1 MALTAGPAV
10 RGNYHAGKENSSFA
24 ATLSLVFLF
33 TMFKPF
39 LCAAGAIAATAGAG
53 VCGSLY
59 VNPEVNVGVGAD
71 TGLGGAIGEM
81 HVGYEFDNGAYIQ
94 AGPAALVPKVGKTEI
109 EWSGKAGIGSGPLY
123 GEVSFITGDEVT
135 FGVKAG
141 AKFQL

>member
-1 MALTAGPAV
+1 MEESFHV
-10 RGNYHAGKENSSFA
+10 DKVSSLFLV
-24 ATLSLVFLF
+24 LSIHMIKSV
-33 TMFKPF
+33 

-71 TGLGGAIGEM
+71 TGLGGATGEM
-81 HVGYEFDNGAYIQ
+81 HVGIEFDNGAYIQ

-123 GEVSFITGDEVT
+123 GEVSFITGDEVS

>member
-1 MALTAGPAV
+1 MAPTAGHAV
-10 RGNYHAGKENSSFA
+10 RGNSHAGKVNKRIA
-24 ATLSLVFLF
+24 ATLLTVFRL
-33 TMFKPF
+33 TMLRSF
-39 LCAAGAIAATAGAG
+39 LCAAGAIAATAAPS
-53 VCGSLY
+53 VAGSLY
-59 VNPEVNVGVGAD
+59 VNPEVNVGVGVD
-71 TGLGGAIGEM
+71 SGVSGAIGEM

-123 GEVSFITGDEVT
+123 GEVSFITGDELT